1 MFDHKA
7 RIENGYCVEC
17 GAQLQEG
24 YRYDEMFHYPL
35 AWEHNDP
42 KLYALHFWLVA
53 CYVIQHP
60 SMYTQEA
67 YAHLIDLFKQAYDE
81 EWKTKITK
89 NCKYIYV
96 SWEINSSVEDSCY
109 LNELMLML
117 VLI

>member
-42 KLYALHFWLVA
+42 KLYALHFWLLVMSFN
-53 CYVIQHP
+53 IRLFTLKKR
-60 SMYTQEA
+60 M
-67 YAHLIDLFKQAYDE
+67 LI
-81 EWKTKITK
+81 
-89 NCKYIYV
+89 
-96 SWEINSSVEDSCY
+96 
-109 LNELMLML
+109 
-117 VLI
+117 